1 TGHAAQTRCAQ
12 TWAALRPRR
21 PAMLGSLYG
30 SIEVKSW
37 KPKHSESNSKY
48 NSNRE
53 SDRKNLTPSGAHR
66 AISG

>member
-1 TGHAAQTRCAQ
+1 
-12 TWAALRPRR
+12 
-21 PAMLGSLYG
+21 MLGSLYG